1 MRYERARR
9 HANSDADRVARFW
22 KLGVSSRSS
31 SSSAGVGPRSPLSR
45 DGTELGLELICL
57 TQRLSVMTP
66 SDSMH
71 PEAIAA
77 SRERGRASYLR
88 RDWEDVHS
96 ALSAVDAAEPLALE
110 DLERLA
116 WSALLTGRDSVFFVA
131 AERIHQAYAAAD
143 ETSRAARWA
152 FWMGFRA
159 TAMGEVARAGAWL
172 SRADRLASSIASECA
187 EHGWLLLPK
196 AYRHTAAQEHQA
208 AHDLA
213 ARAAQIGERCGDRD
227 LAAFA
232 RNFQGRALVRMS
244 RVEEGLALMDEA
256 MLAAASG
263 ELSPLITGL
272 VYCSLIAG
280 CHQVY
285 AFDRAREWTAA
296 LSRWCDAQPQLVT
309 FTGTCQVHRAQ
320 LLQLGGA
327 WREAIDAARRAA
339 QAPRHANDPTATAE
353 AFYQEAE
360 VHRLRGEYAEAEAA
374 YRSASEFGCDPQ
386 PGLALLRLAQG
397 EVNLAGQAVRRA
409 LSANTD
415 RMRRVRYLPAYVEIM
430 LAAGDPD
437 AARSGCEELTRIAT
451 ELGGD
456 VVGAMADDARGSL
469 LLAARDACGA
479 LPPLRAALAVWQR
492 LDAPYIVGRVR
503 VLLARACRELGD
515 TDGAVLEQD
524 AARAIFERLG
534 AAPDLAAL
542 EANAGGASQS
552 VPSARDKLSASP
564 TQPHKLSPRELEVLR
579 LVAAGKTNKQIGRD
593 LGVSEKT
600 IDRHVSNIFAKLAVS
615 SRTAATAYAYEH
627 GLV

>member
-1 MRYERARR
+1 MPPDEI
-9 HANSDADRVARFW
+9 VA
-22 KLGVSSRSS
+22 
-31 SSSAGVGPRSPLSR
+31 
-45 DGTELGLELICL
+45 T
-57 TQRLSVMTP
+57 
-66 SDSMH
+66 
-71 PEAIAA
+71 
-77 SRERGRASYLR
+77 RERGRASHSR
-88 RDWEDVHS
+88 REWADAHA
-96 ALSAVDAAEPLALE
+96 ALAAVDAAEPLAVD

-116 WSALLTGRDSVFFVA
+116 WSALLTGRDDVFFGA
-131 AERIHQAYAAAD
+131 AERVHQAYVAAD
-143 ETSRAARWA
+143 ATTRAARWA
-152 FWMGFRA
+152 FWIGFRA
-159 TAMGEVARAGAWL
+159 TAMGEAARAGAWL
-172 SRADRLASSIASECA
+172 SRADRLASSVATECA

-213 ARAAQIGERCGDRD
+213 AEALQIGERCGDRD

-256 MLAAASG
+256 MLAATSG

-285 AFDRAREWTAA
+285 AFDRAREWTSA

-327 WREAIDAARRAA
+327 WGEAIDEARRAA
-339 QAPRHANDPTATAE
+339 QAPRNAKDPMATAE

-360 VHRLRGEYAEAEAA
+360 VHRLRGQYAEAEAA
-374 YRSASEFGCDPQ
+374 YRSASEFGSDPQ

-397 EVNLAGQAVRRA
+397 SVDLAVQAVRRA
-409 LSANTD
+409 LSANVGGL
-415 RMRRVRYLPAYVEIM
+415 RRVRYLPAYVEIM
-430 LAAGDPD
+430 LAAGDAD
-437 AARSGCEELTRIAT
+437 AARSGCEELSQVAA
-451 ELGGD
+451 EFGGD
-456 VVGAMADDARGSL
+456 VLSAMVDNARGSL
-469 LLAARDACGA
+469 LLAANDASAA
-479 LPPLRAALAVWQR
+479 LEPLRTALAVWQR
-492 LDAPYIVGRVR
+492 LDAPYIAARVR

-515 TDGAVLEQD
+515 TDGAVLEQH
-524 AARAIFERLG
+524 AAQTLFERLG
-534 AAPDLAAL
+534 AAPDLATL
-542 EANAGGASQS
+542 EANCNV
-552 VPSARDKLSASP
+552 VPAEPGARDKQSSSRM
-564 TQPHKLSPRELEVLR
+564 QQHNLSPRELEVLR

-600 IDRHVSNIFAKLAVS
+600 IDRHVSNMFAKLQVS
-615 SRTAATAYAYEH
+615 SRTAAAAYAFEH